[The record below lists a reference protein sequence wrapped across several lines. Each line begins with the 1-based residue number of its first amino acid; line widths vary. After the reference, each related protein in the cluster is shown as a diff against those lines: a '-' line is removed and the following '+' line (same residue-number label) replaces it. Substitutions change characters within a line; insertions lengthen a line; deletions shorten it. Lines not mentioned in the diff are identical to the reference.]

1 MLGFPAMRKVDK
13 LLNLAI
19 VPPFMISVA
28 VLTFVGLNYNLGRL
42 SELLITKNAS
52 PEAVVIIAG
61 TLLPGIMIFSL
72 PLSFL
77 IGTLIGLSG
86 LSGESQITALRACG
100 VSMRQMLK
108 PILVLAVV
116 VGLATALMS
125 VIILPETNDI
135 YDGIR
140 DLISVR
146 QVTSQIVPR
155 VFNEDFSN
163 VVFYLDDLSVDRQHW
178 DRVFLADNSDPSAPR
193 IVLAREGTWVTDRA
207 GSRLQLHLEHGT
219 IYEVNPQ
226 DPSKDNISVFGATD
240 IPIDVNHGAGS
251 EGANADILKRP
262 AEQTT
267 LSLWHGSEGARPMQ
281 RRAELIELNKRL
293 ALPCSVL
300 GFALVGLSLGICTR
314 GGGRT
319 SGSVLSMVLVILYYI
334 LFMNGL
340 RLANVGTLP
349 PWLGSWAAN
358 IILVGVGIALLVN
371 TEQNNWLTQCSADWR
386 WRRRPET
393 LISRLHLSSMRSA
406 LRRLDDLAISSTKR
420 VARSSLPKVLDSY
433 VSRGFFVY
441 FLWSTLVCYL
451 LFVLLTLFDLLDEII
466 RNRIPVVA
474 VIRYFVFLTPQIL
487 IYVVPMGVLLAIL
500 ILFGILE
507 KGSEV
512 TAMKA
517 GGWSLYRIAM
527 PVFLISCFLSA
538 NLYLMQD
545 YVLPYANIRQDALR
559 NQIKGRPPQTIMK
572 PRKWIFGESGRI
584 FNYDYFDPNK
594 DIFIGLNVYE
604 VDFHQLTIKRR
615 FHAKHATIGT
625 AGKWTLESGWLRD
638 FQSDHA
644 GFIPITAATFAFP
657 EQASYFKKE
666 LFAPRESSKLTYF
679 DLKSYINYL
688 KQSGYNATEL
698 QVELYKKIS
707 FPLSCFV
714 MSLLGIPFSF
724 SMGKK
729 GAFFGITASVAIA
742 MSYWGVFSIFEQMG
756 TYGLL
761 SPLLA
766 AWAPNILFGATGLAL
781 LFAIRT

>member
-1 MLGFPAMRKVDK
+1 MPRVDK

-19 VPPFMISVA
+19 VPPFLISVA

-100 VSMRQMLK
+100 VSMRRMLK

-116 VGLATALMS
+116 VGVATAVMS

-178 DRVFLADNSDPSAPR
+178 DRVFLADNSDPTAPR

-207 GSRLQLHLEHGT
+207 GTRLQLHLEHGT

-251 EGANADILKRP
+251 EGASADVLKRP

-267 LSLWHGSEGARPMQ
+267 LNLWHGSAGTQPV
-281 RRAELIELNKRL
+281 RRREELIELHKRL

-314 GGGRT
+314 RGGRT

-334 LFMNGL
+334 LFMDGL

-349 PWLGSWAAN
+349 PWLGSWGAD

-371 TEQNNWLTQCSADWR
+371 TEQSNWLTRCSTNWR
-386 WRRRPET
+386 WPRRLET
-393 LISRLHLSSMRSA
+393 LISRLHLGLMRSA
-406 LRRLDDLAISSTKR
+406 LQRLDDLAISSTRR
-420 VARSSLPKVLDSY
+420 VARSNLPKVLDSY

-441 FLWSTLVCYL
+441 FLWSTLVCYS

-466 RNRIPVVA
+466 RNHIPIAA

-517 GGWSLYRIAM
+517 GGWSLYRLAM

-572 PRKWIFGESGRI
+572 TRKWIFGESGRI

-604 VDFHQLTIKRR
+604 VDLHQLAIKRR
-615 FHAKHATIGT
+615 FHAKQATIST
-625 AGKWTLESGWLRD
+625 TGKWTLESGWLRD
-638 FQSDHA
+638 FQSDHV
-644 GFIPITAATFAFP
+644 GFIPITEATFAFP

-679 DLKSYINYL
+679 ELKDYINYL

-724 SMGKK
+724 SMGKR

-742 MSYWGVFSIFEQMG
+742 MSYWGIFSIFEQMG

-766 AWAPNILFGATGLAL
+766 AWAPNVLFGAAGLAL
-781 LFAIRT
+781 LFTIKT

>member
-1 MLGFPAMRKVDK
+1 MPKVDK

-19 VPPFMISVA
+19 VPPFLISVA
-28 VLTFVGLNYNLGRL
+28 VLTFLGLNYNLGRL

-52 PEAVVIIAG
+52 PEAVLIIAG
-61 TLLPGIMIFSL
+61 TLLPGILVFSL

-100 VSMRQMLK
+100 VSMRRMLR
-108 PILVLAVV
+108 PILALAVV
-116 VGLATALMS
+116 VGLGTALMS

-135 YDGIR
+135 YDSIR

-146 QVTSQIVPR
+146 QATSQIVPR

-163 VVFYLDDLSVDRQHW
+163 VVFYLDDLSVNRQHW
-178 DRVFLADNSDPSAPR
+178 EGVFLADNSDPTAPR

-207 GSRLQLHLEHGT
+207 GTRLQLHLEHGT

-226 DPSKDNISVFGATD
+226 DPRKDNISVFGATD
-240 IPIDVNHGAGS
+240 IPIIVSHGAGP
-251 EGANADILKRP
+251 EGANALKKP
-262 AEQTT
+262 AEQST
-267 LSLWHGSEGARPMQ
+267 LDLWHGTEGAQPL
-281 RRAELIELNKRL
+281 RRREELIELHKRL

-300 GFALVGLSLGICTR
+300 GFSLVGLSLGICTR
-314 GGGRT
+314 RGGRT
-319 SGSVLSMVLVILYYI
+319 SGSVLSMVLVIMYYM

-340 RLANVGTLP
+340 RLANVGTLS
-349 PWLGSWAAN
+349 PWLGSWGAN
-358 IILVGVGIALLVN
+358 IVLVGAGIALLAN
-371 TEQNNWLTQCSADWR
+371 TEQNNWLSRCSADWR
-386 WRRRPET
+386 WRRRMEI
-393 LISRLHLSSMRSA
+393 LISRLHLSRMRSA
-406 LRRLDDLAISSTKR
+406 LRRLDDLAVSSSR
-420 VARSSLPKVLDSY
+420 RIARSSLPKVLDSY

-466 RNRIPVVA
+466 RNHIPAVA

-584 FNYDYFDPNK
+584 FNYDYFDPSK

-604 VDFHQLTIKRR
+604 VDLHQLAIKRR
-615 FHAKHATIGT
+615 FHAKQAIIGT
-625 AGKWTLESGWLRD
+625 AGKWMLESGWLRD
-638 FQSDHA
+638 FQSDRA
-644 GFIPITAATFAFP
+644 GFIPITEATFAFP

-679 DLKSYINYL
+679 QLKDYINYL

-714 MSLLGIPFSF
+714 MSLLGVPFAF
-724 SMGKK
+724 SMGRR
-729 GAFFGITASVAIA
+729 GAFFGITASIAIA
-742 MSYWGVFSIFEQMG
+742 MFYWGIFSIFEQMG

-766 AWAPNILFGATGLAL
+766 AWAPNLLFGAAGLAL
-781 LFAIRT
+781 LFTIRT

>member
-1 MLGFPAMRKVDK
+1 MPRVDK

-19 VPPFMISVA
+19 VPPFLISVA

-100 VSMRQMLK
+100 VSMRRMLK

-116 VGLATALMS
+116 VGVATAVMS

-135 YDGIR
+135 YNGIR

-178 DRVFLADNSDPSAPR
+178 DRVFLADNSDPTAPR

-207 GSRLQLHLEHGT
+207 GTRLQLHLERGT

-251 EGANADILKRP
+251 EGASADVLKRP

-267 LSLWHGSEGARPMQ
+267 LNLWHGSAGTQPV
-281 RRAELIELNKRL
+281 RRREELIELHKRL

-314 GGGRT
+314 RGGRT

-334 LFMNGL
+334 LFMDGL

-349 PWLGSWAAN
+349 PWLGSWGAD

-371 TEQNNWLTQCSADWR
+371 TEQGNWLTRCSTNWR
-386 WRRRPET
+386 WPRRLET
-393 LISRLHLSSMRSA
+393 LISRLHLGLMRSA
-406 LRRLDDLAISSTKR
+406 LQRLDDLAISSTRR
-420 VARSSLPKVLDSY
+420 VARSNLPRVLDSY

-441 FLWSTLVCYL
+441 FLWSTLVCYS

-466 RNRIPVVA
+466 RNHIPIAA

-517 GGWSLYRIAM
+517 GGWSLYRLAM

-572 PRKWIFGESGRI
+572 TRKWIFGESGRI

-604 VDFHQLTIKRR
+604 VDLHQLAIKRR
-615 FHAKHATIGT
+615 FHAKQATIST
-625 AGKWTLESGWLRD
+625 TGKWTLESGWLRD
-638 FQSDHA
+638 FQSDHV
-644 GFIPITAATFAFP
+644 GFIPITEATFAFP

-679 DLKSYINYL
+679 DLKNYISYL

-724 SMGKK
+724 SMGKR

-742 MSYWGVFSIFEQMG
+742 MSYWGIFSIFEQMG

-766 AWAPNILFGATGLAL
+766 AWAPNVLFGAAGLAL
-781 LFAIRT
+781 LFTIKT

>member
-1 MLGFPAMRKVDK
+1 MLGFPEMRGVDK
-13 LLNLAI
+13 LLNQAT
-19 VPPFMISVA
+19 VPPFLISLA

-42 SELLITKNAS
+42 SELLITRNAS
-52 PEAVVIIAG
+52 PEAVLIIGG
-61 TLLPGIMIFSL
+61 TLLPGIMIFTL

-100 VSMRQMLK
+100 VSMRRMFK
-108 PILVLAVV
+108 PIVALAGM
-116 VGLATALMS
+116 VGLLTALLS
-125 VIILPETNDI
+125 LIILPETNDV
-135 YDGIR
+135 YDSIR

-146 QVTSQIVPR
+146 QVVTEIVPR
-155 VFNEDFSN
+155 VFNESFAN
-163 VVFYLDDLSVDRQHW
+163 VVFYLDDLSVDRQRW
-178 DRVFLADNSDPSAPR
+178 DRVFLADNSEPAAPR
-193 IVLAREGTWVTDRA
+193 IVLAREGTWMTDQG

-219 IYEVNPQ
+219 IYEVNAQ
-226 DPSKDNISVFGATD
+226 DPTKDNVSRFASTD
-240 IPIDVNHGAGS
+240 IPIAVSREAGS
-251 EGANADILKRP
+251 EGANTDVLKRP
-262 AEQTT
+262 AEQST
-267 LSLWHGSEGARPMQ
+267 LNLLQGSKQ
-281 RRAELIELNKRL
+281 TNVLRRREELIELHKRL

-314 GGGRT
+314 RGGRT
-319 SGSVLSMVLVILYYI
+319 AGSVLSMVLVILYYI
-334 LFMNGL
+334 LFMDGL
-340 RLANVGTLP
+340 RLANIGTLP
-349 PWLGSWAAN
+349 PWLGSWGAD
-358 IILVGVGIALLVN
+358 IILIGVGIALLVN
-371 TEQNNWLTQCSADWR
+371 MEQSNWLSRWSANWR
-386 WRRRPET
+386 WRN
-393 LISRLHLSSMRSA
+393 RLEPVVNKFHLGSVRSA
-406 LRRLDDLAISSTKR
+406 VQRLDDLAVFSTRR

-441 FLWSTLVCYL
+441 FLWSTLVCYS

-466 RNRIPVVA
+466 RNRIPAGV

-487 IYVVPMGVLLAIL
+487 IYVVPMGVLLATL

-517 GGWSLYRIAM
+517 GGWSLYRIAI
-527 PVFLISCFLSA
+527 PVFLVASFLSA
-538 NLYLMQD
+538 NLYLLQD
-545 YVLPYANIRQDALR
+545 YVIPYANIRQDALR
-559 NQIKGRPPQTIMK
+559 NQIKGRPPQTITK

-584 FNYDYFDPNK
+584 FNYDYFDPNQ
-594 DIFIGLNVYE
+594 DMFIGLNVYE

-615 FHAKHATIGT
+615 FYAKQATVT
-625 AGKWTLESGWLRD
+625 AAGQWTLESGWLRD
-638 FQSDHA
+638 FQADRV
-644 GFIPITAATFAFP
+644 GFVPITKATFAFS

-666 LFAPRESSKLTYF
+666 LFAPKESSKMTYF
-679 DLKSYINYL
+679 KLKNYINDLK
-688 KQSGYNATEL
+688 KSGYNATEL

-724 SMGKK
+724 SMGKR

-742 MSYWGVFSIFEQMG
+742 MSYWGIFSVFEQMG

-766 AWAPNILFGATGLAL
+766 AWAPNIVFGAAGLAL
-781 LFAIRT
+781 LFTIRT

>member
-13 LLNLAI
+13 LFNLAV
-19 VPPFMISVA
+19 VPPFLISMA
-28 VLTFVGLNYNLGRL
+28 VLTFVALNYNLGRL
-42 SELLITKNAS
+42 SELLITRNAS
-52 PEAVVIIAG
+52 PEAVLIIAG

-86 LSGESQITALRACG
+86 LAGEYQVTALRACG
-100 VSMRQMLK
+100 ISLRRMLK

-135 YDGIR
+135 YDSIR

-155 VFNEDFSN
+155 VFNEDFAN

-178 DRVFLADNSDPSAPR
+178 DRVFLADNSDPAAPR

-219 IYEVNPQ
+219 IYEVDSQ
-226 DPSKDNISVFGATD
+226 DPSKDNISVFEATD
-240 IPIDVNHGAGS
+240 IPIDVNHRAGS
-251 EGANADILKRP
+251 ERANADILKRP
-262 AEQTT
+262 AAQAT
-267 LSLWHGSEGARPMQ
+267 LDLWHGSEGAKPMQ
-281 RRAELIELNKRL
+281 RREQLIELHKRL

-300 GFALVGLSLGICTR
+300 GFALVGLSLGICAR

-319 SGSVLSMVLVILYYI
+319 SGSVLSMALVILYYI

-340 RLANVGTLP
+340 RLANVGTVP
-349 PWLGSWAAN
+349 PWLGSWGAD

-371 TEQNNWLTQCSADWR
+371 AERNNWLTRCSANWR
-386 WRRRPET
+386 WRRRLET
-393 LISRLHLSSMRSA
+393 LVSRLHLSSMRSA
-406 LRRLDDLAISSTKR
+406 LRRLDDLAIPSTR
-420 VARSSLPKVLDSY
+420 RIARSSLPKVLDSY

-441 FLWSTLVCYL
+441 FVWSTLVCYS

-466 RNRIPVVA
+466 RNRIPVV
-474 VIRYFVFLTPQIL
+474 VIIRYFLFLTPQIL

-527 PVFLISCFLSA
+527 PVFLISCFLST

-545 YVLPYANIRQDALR
+545 YVLPYANIRQDTLR
-559 NQIKGRPPQTIMK
+559 NQIKGRPPQTSMK

-604 VDFHQLTIKRR
+604 VDLRQLAITRR
-615 FHAKHATIGT
+615 FHAKQAAISTGGT
-625 AGKWTLESGWLRD
+625 WTLESGWLRD
-638 FQSDHA
+638 FQPDHV
-644 GFIPITAATFAFP
+644 GFIPITKATFAFP

-666 LFAPRESSKLTYF
+666 LFAPRVSSKLTYF
-679 DLKSYINYL
+679 DLKDYINYL

-707 FPLSCFV
+707 FPLSCVV
-714 MSLLGIPFSF
+714 MALLGIPFSF
-724 SMGKK
+724 SMGKR

-766 AWAPNILFGATGLAL
+766 AWAPNMLFGAAGLAL
-781 LFAIRT
+781 LFTIRT